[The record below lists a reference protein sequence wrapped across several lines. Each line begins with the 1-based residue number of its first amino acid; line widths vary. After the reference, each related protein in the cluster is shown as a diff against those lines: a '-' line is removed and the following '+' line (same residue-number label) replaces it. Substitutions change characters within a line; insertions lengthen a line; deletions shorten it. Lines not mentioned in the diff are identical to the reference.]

1 VRGKAVYELRPPL
14 DWNKGAAVRW
24 LLSRPGMA
32 DRTPVY
38 LGDDTTDEDAFR
50 VVRENGIGILVGP
63 PRRSAARYRL
73 SGPAEVRRLL
83 ARWQT
88 TRDRSMNNDRSPGR
102 RR

>member
-1 VRGKAVYELRPPL
+1 VYELRPPL
-14 DWNKGAAVRW
+14 DWDKGAAVRW

-83 ARWQT
+83 AHWQT
-88 TRDRSMNNDRSPGR
+88 TRDRSADKNRHL
-102 RR
+102 